1 MNKLSPRLLLLLFP
15 LLGLVIAASL
25 LLTNQSI
32 PLATPV
38 PTPRDFGDL
47 ISEQPTSEPVRNGR
61 VDFTLPSLAGE
72 TVTLTDYAGR
82 VVILNFWATW
92 CVPCEREMPALNAY
106 AAEQDDVIVLAV
118 NVGETE
124 DLVRPWLEERGID
137 VLTVLMD
144 TDMDVRYDYGVMQFP
159 TTYAL
164 DGDGVVRQ
172 PHFGEIT
179 LEELRVMSESVMS
192 DQD

>member
-15 LLGLVIAASL
+15 LLGLIIAASL
-25 LLTNQSI
+25 LLTTQ
-32 PLATPV
+32 PGTVATPV

-47 ISEQPTSEPVRNGR
+47 ISEQPTSAPAANGLI
-61 VDFTLPSLAGE
+61 DFTLPSLAGD
-72 TVTLTDYAGR
+72 TITLTDYAGR
-82 VVILNFWATW
+82 TVILNFWATW

-106 AAEQDDVIVLAV
+106 AAEQDEVIVLAI

-124 DLVRPWLEERGID
+124 DIVRPWLEERGID
-137 VLTVLMD
+137 ALTVLMD

-164 DGDGVVRQ
+164 DGDGVVQQ

-179 LEELRVMSESVMS
+179 LEELRVMAERVSAG
-192 DQD
+192 